1 MEAELVATTRG
12 VCPVCRRILP
22 ASVLR
27 QGQDV
32 RLERVCPEHGRSL
45 SLLSSD
51 ADFYLKS
58 LSIIKPGTV
67 PLEFSTPIRRGCPE
81 DCGLCPSHEQHT
93 CMPIIEI
100 TERCDLDCPICLV
113 ESGCGRRRGGDLSL
127 AEVGPILDTL
137 VRTEGTLELINI
149 SGGEPTLHPEIRD
162 VIRLCG
168 RPEIV
173 RTSISTNGLRLAEDD
188 ALLDFLVAQNVL
200 VSLQFDGFS
209 GDVTRRLRGA
219 DILAAKEKLLKKM
232 EKRQA
237 PLSLV
242 VTVAKNVNEG
252 EIAGIL
258 DYFFRHDHVV
268 SLMFQP
274 LSHTGRREG
283 PSFDPQDRLTVPDVI
298 RLIAAASNGRLERG
312 DFIPLPCSHPAC
324 FALTYLL
331 RLKDGSLTPLPR
343 LVSVETC
350 LDIIRNRSLPG
361 LDSGSFAR
369 IKDGLYEIWSSSGT
383 APDSQKVLSTVK
395 SMMQE
400 ILGAGR
406 EFSPRAALAVGER
419 RVKSIFIHH
428 FMDED
433 NFDLARAV
441 RCCSHYPL
449 PDGRLMPACTYNV
462 LFRPRPDGGH
472 TSGTADRADR
482 LGEGKEG

>member
-1 MEAELVATTRG
+1 MNAELLATTRG
-12 VCPVCRRILP
+12 VCPVCRKLLP

-27 QGQDV
+27 QGREI
-32 RLERVCPEHGRSL
+32 RLERTCPEHGRSL

-51 ADFYLKS
+51 ADYYLKS
-58 LSIIKPGTV
+58 LSTIKPGTM
-67 PLEFSTPIRRGCPE
+67 PLEFSTRIREGCPK

-113 ESGCGRRRGGDLSL
+113 DSGRGRRSGGDLGL
-127 AEVGPILDTL
+127 AEVGTILDTL
-137 VRTEGTLELINI
+137 VRAEGTLELINL

-162 VIRLCG
+162 IVRLCG
-168 RPEIV
+168 RPEIL
-173 RTSISTNGLRLAEDD
+173 RTSISTNGLSLAEDD
-188 ALLDFLVAQNVL
+188 TLLDFLVDHNVL

-209 GDVTRRLRGA
+209 GDVYRRLRGA
-219 DILAAKEKLLKKM
+219 DILSAKEKLLRKM
-232 EKRQA
+232 EQRKA

-242 VTVAKNVNEG
+242 VTVAKNVNES
-252 EIAGIL
+252 EIGRIL

-274 LSHTGRREG
+274 LSGSGRRAG
-283 PSFDPQDRLTVPDVI
+283 APFDPLERLTIPDIV
-298 RLIAAASNGRLERG
+298 LMIAEASAGRLKSG
-312 DFIPLPCSHPAC
+312 DFTPLPCSHPAC

-331 RLKDGSLTPLPR
+331 RLEDGDFIPLPR

-350 LDIIRNRSLPG
+350 LDIIQNRSLPG
-361 LDSGSFAR
+361 LDGGSFAK
-369 IKDGLYEIWSSSGT
+369 IKDCLYEIWSSSGA
-383 APDSQKVLSTVK
+383 APDSKKILATVRN
-395 SMMQE
+395 MMQE
-400 ILGAGR
+400 IGAAGR

-419 RVKSIFIHH
+419 RIKSIFIHH

-462 LFRPRPDGGH
+462 LYRPRPGGGAP
-472 TSGTADRADR
+472 SEKPTAADK
-482 LGEGKEG
+482 LATGERT

>member
-1 MEAELVATTRG
+1 MAAELLFTTRG
-12 VCPVCRRILP
+12 VCPVCRRLLA

-27 QGQDV
+27 LGPEI
-32 RLERVCPEHGRSL
+32 RLERDCPAHGRAV

-58 LSIIKPGTV
+58 LRTIKPGTE
-67 PLEFSTPIRRGCPE
+67 PLAFSTEVREGCPA

-100 TERCDLDCPICLV
+100 TEKCDLDCPVCLV
-113 ESGCGRRRGGDLSL
+113 DAGRGRRDGRDLGL
-127 AEVGPILDTL
+127 AEVGHILDTL
-137 VRTEGTLELINI
+137 VRAEGTLELINL

-162 VIRLCG
+162 IVGLCG

-188 ALLDFLVAQNVL
+188 ALLDFLVDHNVL

-209 GDVTRRLRGA
+209 GDVLRRLRGA
-219 DILAAKEKLLKKM
+219 DILPAKEKLLEKM

-242 VTVAKNVNEG
+242 VTVAKGVNEG
-252 EIAGIL
+252 EIGRIL
-258 DYFFRHDHVV
+258 DYFFGHDHVV

-274 LSHTGRREG
+274 LSRTGRREG
-283 PSFDPQDRLTVPDVI
+283 PPFDPLDRLTVPDVI
-298 RLIAAASNGRLERG
+298 RIVAEASGGRLERS
-312 DFIPLPCSHPAC
+312 DFTPLPCSHPAC

-331 RLKDGSLTPLPR
+331 RLEDGRLVPLPR

-369 IKDGLYEIWSSSGT
+369 IKDGVYEIWSSSGA
-383 APDSQKVLSTVK
+383 APDSKKVLSAIRA
-395 SMMQE
+395 MMRE
-400 ILGAGR
+400 IADAGP
-406 EFSPRAALAVGER
+406 EFSARAALAVGER

-433 NFDLARAV
+433 NFDLARSV

-462 LFRPRPDGGH
+462 LHRPRPDGSR
-472 TSGTADRADR
+472 TSAPPEEA
-482 LGEGKEG
+482 

>member
-1 MEAELVATTRG
+1 MDAELVATTRG
-12 VCPVCRRILP
+12 VCPVCRRLLP

-27 QGQDV
+27 QGEEI
-32 RLERVCPEHGRSL
+32 RLERDCPEHGRSL

-58 LSIIKPGTV
+58 LSTIKPGTV
-67 PLEFSTPIRRGCPE
+67 PLAFSTEVREGCPA

-113 ESGCGRRRGGDLSL
+113 ESGRGRRSGGDLGL
-127 AEVGPILDTL
+127 ADLGRILDTL
-137 VRTEGTLELINI
+137 VRAEGTLELINL

-162 VIRLCG
+162 IVRLCR

-188 ALLDFLVAQNVL
+188 ALLDHLVENDVL

-219 DILAAKEKLLKKM
+219 DILAAKEKVLAKM
-232 EKRQA
+232 ESRQA

-242 VTVAKNVNEG
+242 VTVAKDVNEG
-252 EIAGIL
+252 EIGRIL

-283 PSFDPQDRLTVPDVI
+283 PPFNALDRLTVPDII
-298 RLIAAASNGRLERG
+298 RTVAASSSGRLERG
-312 DFIPLPCSHPAC
+312 DFTPLPCSHPAC

-331 RLKDGSLTPLPR
+331 RLDDGSLTPLPR

-350 LDIIRNRSLPG
+350 LDIIKNRSLPG
-361 LDSGSFAR
+361 LDSASFAR
-369 IKDGLYEIWSSSGT
+369 IKDCLYEIWSSTGA
-383 APDSQKVLSTVK
+383 APDSRKVLAAIK
-395 SMMQE
+395 SMLQE
-400 ILGAGR
+400 VSGPGR

-419 RVKSIFIHH
+419 RIKSIFIHH

-462 LFRPRPDGGH
+462 LYRPRPDGGRH
-472 TSGTADRADR
+472 RGA
-482 LGEGKEG
+482 GEES

>member
-12 VCPVCRRILP
+12 VCPVCRRLLP
-22 ASVLR
+22 ASILR
-27 QGQDV
+27 QGQAI
-32 RLERVCPEHGRSL
+32 RLERDCPEHGRSL

-58 LSIIKPGTV
+58 LSTIKPGTV
-67 PLEFSTPIRRGCPE
+67 PLEFSTRIRDGCPA

-100 TERCDLDCPICLV
+100 TGRCDMDCPVCLV
-113 ESGCGRRRGGDLSL
+113 ESGSGPRRAGDLGL
-127 AEVGPILDTL
+127 DEVGAILDTL
-137 VRTEGTLELINI
+137 VRAEGTLELINL

-162 VIRLCG
+162 IVRLCG

-188 ALLDFLVAQNVL
+188 ALLDFLIAHNVL

-209 GDVTRRLRGA
+209 GDVYRRLRGA
-219 DILAAKEKLLKKM
+219 DILAAKEKVLEKM

-252 EIAGIL
+252 EIAGVL

-283 PSFDPQDRLTVPDVI
+283 PPFDPHDRLTIPDVI
-298 RLIAAASNGRLERG
+298 RLIAAGSGGRLERG
-312 DFIPLPCSHPAC
+312 DFTPLPCSHPAC

-331 RLKDGSLTPLPR
+331 RLEDGSLTPLPR

-383 APDSQKVLSTVK
+383 APDSQKVLSTIK
-395 SMMQE
+395 SMIQE
-400 ILGAGR
+400 VSGAGR

-462 LFRPRPDGGH
+462 LFRPRPDGGRAPGA
-472 TSGTADRADR
+472 SDRACR
-482 LGEGKEG
+482 LGAGKED